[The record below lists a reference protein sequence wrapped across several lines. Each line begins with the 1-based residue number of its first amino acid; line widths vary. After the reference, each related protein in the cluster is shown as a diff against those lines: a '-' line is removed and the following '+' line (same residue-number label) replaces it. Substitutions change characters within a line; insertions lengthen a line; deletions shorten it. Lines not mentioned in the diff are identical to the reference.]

1 MSSSCTQWL
10 RMAGLSVPFAPPE
23 AVDNRRA
30 SARRRQR
37 QRMRPPGT
45 GACLQAYPPGATAGQ
60 PGNVAGVGHVSG
72 WLRPPGMQ
80 DPDAF
85 SPGRGGKPAGKRSP
99 ITDFLQ
105 LFEQA
110 QPDALAHVLSVG
122 PVQPVAPADSPD
134 QRRYRSTSASHACR
148 SPSLARVTS
157 STTTWASDRGLSS
170 LARPELAG
178 IAISLPCL
186 TGFCGTCRHASPPGP
201 ARAGDAPP
209 FCPARLARMNRP
221 QSGKLGGR
229 RAVLAGSGPC

>member
-60 PGNVAGVGHVSG
+60 PGNVAGVGHVPG

-85 SPGRGGKPAGKRSP
+85 SPGRGGKPASKRGP

-105 LFEQA
+105 LFGQA

-134 QRRYRSTSASHACR
+134 QRRVPVHQCVPRLPVAVPGTGDQLNDHWASH
-148 SPSLARVTS
+148 L
-157 STTTWASDRGLSS
+157 GLSS
-170 LARPELAG
+170 LARPEFAG
-178 IAISLPCL
+178 IAISLSCL
-186 TGFCGTCRHASPPGP
+186 TGFCGPCRHASPPGP